1 MSKPRVI
8 VLSVVNGSLTPSQA
22 ASRYGVT
29 RQWVHQLLARYR
41 DGGIDAV
48 EPRSK
53 KPRGNARAI
62 DEATRE
68 RIRQLRG
75 DLHRQGLDHGPV
87 TIAWHLERE
96 GSRAPSLSS
105 IRRVLHAANLI
116 VPQPSKR
123 PRSSYIRF
131 EAAQPNECWQSDFT
145 HWQLQDGSSVE
156 ILNWLD
162 DHSRYLLACT
172 AFERVTGADVI
183 TTFDNCAAVHGQ
195 PASTLTDNA
204 LVYTARFRGGRNAFE
219 YHLAHLGITQ
229 KNGNPSHPQTQGKVE
244 RFHQTLKRWLTKQ
257 PPSTTIAGLQEL
269 LDAFRRL
276 YNHQRPHRALA
287 RRTPAHA
294 YHATP
299 TADPHTTPPSTH
311 YRVRH
316 DVVDRYGKLTLRRAG
331 KLHHLGI
338 GIQHA
343 GKTAL
348 ILADHTTITVADP
361 TTGEILSHHT
371 IEPDKN
377 YWRNQTRSPGRWP
390 GHPREDA

>member
-1 MSKPRVI
+1 I

-41 DGGIDAV
+41 EGGIEAL

-62 DEATRE
+62 DEATKQ
-68 RIRQLRG
+68 RIRQLRAELLR
-75 DLHRQGLDHGPV
+75 DGLDHGPV

-96 GSRAPSLSS
+96 GLRAPSLSS

-116 VPQPSKR
+116 VPQPKKR
-123 PRSSYIRF
+123 PRSSYIGF

-145 HWQLQDGSSVE
+145 HWHLADGSTVE

-162 DHSRYLLACT
+162 DHSRYLLGCT
-172 AFERVTGADVI
+172 VHTRVTGGDVI
-183 TTFDNCAAVHGQ
+183 DTFNACAAEHGQ

-219 YHLAHLGITQ
+219 YHLAQLGITQ
-229 KNGNPSHPQTQGKVE
+229 KNGNPSHPQTQGKIE
-244 RFHQTLKRWLTKQ
+244 RFQQTPKRWLGKQ
-257 PPSTTIAGLQEL
+257 PPSSTLGELQTL
-269 LDAFRRL
+269 LDAFRDL
-276 YNHQRPHRALA
+276 YNERRPHRALA
-287 RRTPAHA
+287 RRTPGDA
-294 YHATP
+294 YRATP
-299 TADPHTTPPSTH
+299 KCDPKQEPGSTH

-316 DVVDRYGKLTLRRAG
+316 DVVDQYGKLTLRRAG

-338 GIQHA
+338 GNKHA

-348 ILADHTTITVADP
+348 ILADKTTITVADP
-361 TTGEILSHHT
+361 DTGEILSHHK
-371 IEPDKN
+371 IEPEKN

-390 GHPREDA
+390 GHPREDT

>member
-22 ASRYGVT
+22 AKRYGVT
-29 RQWVHQLLARYR
+29 RQWVHMLLARYR

-53 KPRGNARAI
+53 KPKGNSRAI
-62 DEATRE
+62 DEPTRE
-68 RIRQLRG
+68 RIRQLRVELEAG
-75 DLHRQGLDHGPV
+75 GLDHGPV
-87 TIAWHLERE
+87 TIAWHLKRE
-96 GSRAPSLSS
+96 GLRVPSLSS
-105 IRRVLHAANLI
+105 IRRVLQAANLI
-116 VPQPSKR
+116 TPQPQKR

-145 HWQLQDGSSVE
+145 HWQLADGSIVE

-162 DHSRYLLACT
+162 DHSRYLLGCT
-172 AFERVTGADVI
+172 AHSRVTGGDVI
-183 TTFDNCAAVHGQ
+183 TSFNDCSDLYGRPT
-195 PASTLTDNA
+195 STLTDNA
-204 LVYTARFRGGRNAFE
+204 LVYTTRFRGGRNAFE

-229 KNGNPSHPQTQGKVE
+229 KNGTPSHPQTQGKVE
-244 RFHQTLKRWLTKQ
+244 RFHQTLKRWLGKQ
-257 PPSTTIAGLQEL
+257 QPSGTLGELQTL
-269 LDAFRRL
+269 LDAFRSL
-276 YNHQRPHRALA
+276 YNEERPHRALA
-287 RRTPAHA
+287 RRTPGDA
-294 YHATP
+294 YRATP
-299 TADPHTTPPSTH
+299 KADSSQAPGSTH

-316 DVVDRYGKLTLRRAG
+316 DVVDQYGKLTLRRAG

-338 GIQHA
+338 GATHA

-348 ILADHTTITVADP
+348 ILADKHTITVADP
-361 TTGEILSHHT
+361 DTGEILSHHK
-371 IEPDKN
+371 IEPTKN